1 MTPFTYDGF
10 GNPVDTKIAG
20 KTVSTNSYAPNNGTH
35 TGTTYA
41 DGSRTSQDRDAYG
54 RVIRSYITDAGGTRH
69 QIDATVYDN
78 DGNVKK
84 YTDTANSLTT
94 EYDYDDA
101 GRVARSTVKKENSS
115 AYNGSRVQ
123 YSYSKGG
130 KIENLSYD
138 TGDGKINSYVY
149 TYAKDGLPE
158 KSVFPDASYQT
169 LSYDSLRR
177 NNEKVY
183 YPVKNAVT
191 AKRLYTAATFMDGQ
205 SSASSHKG
213 TTALIKTYTN
223 KLGTTNKTSEFT
235 YAYDEWG
242 NITGITDL
250 NGKKNTYAYN
260 EYGELTKAAETYTKG
275 TYTYDYTYDSGENIR
290 TEKVT
295 GPSGTA
301 THTYAYD
308 SVWKDK
314 LISYDG
320 KGITYD
326 AMGNPTN
333 YMGASMTWDVK
344 GNLTCVSGRNGK
356 SAAYT
361 YLSDGQRYTKTTGGK
376 KTTYLYNN
384 GLLLSETTGNEVIN
398 YYYDSDG
405 TILGIGYKKGTGA
418 EKHYF
423 FEKNAFG
430 DVIAVYRNSDSVLI
444 GTYEYDLWGNPV
456 SVKEAAAGRDT
467 DGILGKNPFRY
478 RCYYYDTET
487 GFYYLNARYYDPQT
501 RRFISADDHVLQTGE
516 NAKGYNLYSYCQ
528 NMPVGMADYNGHSM
542 TLTLTLALPAI
553 GAALS
558 TVAAPVAA
566 GAAIGIT
573 AAVTF
578 HNVVKFKELV
588 DAGINALEEEGKK
601 RRNSIYTV
609 YALSDSE
616 GVRYVGRTKNYET
629 RMRAHRKSF
638 DKKDLKDNKLGENL
652 TYEEAR
658 GLEQTAML
666 YYHTLKTAKGLNKIN
681 GISPKNKLA
690 NIYMEE
696 AKGVAGYITNQ
707 ISNEIL
713 DWMDK

>member
-1 MTPFTYDGF
+1 MQLDDGSTANSYNRYGQMTRLTEGNRTVDYGYDSDGNLTSVTRNGFRYDYTYDGF

-205 SSASSHKG
+205 SSASTHKG

-250 NGKKNTYAYN
+250 SGKKNTYTYN
-260 EYGELTKAAETYTKG
+260 EYGELTKATETYTKG
-275 TYTYDYTYDSGENIR
+275 TYTYDYTYDSGENIK
-290 TEKVT
+290 TEKVA
-295 GPSGTA
+295 GPSGTT

-376 KTTYLYNN
+376 TTAYLYNN

-405 TILGIGYKKGTGA
+405 TVLGIGYKKGTND

-444 GTYEYDLWGNPV
+444 GTYEYDLWGNPA
-456 SVKEAAAGRDT
+456 SVKEAAGGRDT
-467 DGILGKNPFRY
+467 DGILQKNPFRY
-478 RCYYYDTET
+478 RCYYYDTEI
-487 GFYYLNARYYDPQT
+487 GFYYLNSRYYDPQI
-501 RRFISADDHVLQTGE
+501 RKFISADSITTSTGE
-516 NAKGYNLYSYCQ
+516 DVFGYNLYSYCW
-528 NMPVGMADYNGHSM
+528 NSPLGKADHDGHDPRA
-542 TLTLTLALPAI
+542 LTLT
-553 GAALS
+553 
-558 TVAAPVAA
+558 
-566 GAAIGIT
+566 
-573 AAVTF
+573 
-578 HNVVKFKELV
+578 
-588 DAGINALEEEGKK
+588 
-601 RRNSIYTV
+601 
-609 YALSDSE
+609 
-616 GVRYVGRTKNYET
+616 
-629 RMRAHRKSF
+629 
-638 DKKDLKDNKLGENL
+638 
-652 TYEEAR
+652 
-658 GLEQTAML
+658 
-666 YYHTLKTAKGLNKIN
+666 
-681 GISPKNKLA
+681 
-690 NIYMEE
+690 
-696 AKGVAGYITNQ
+696 
-707 ISNEIL
+707 
-713 DWMDK
+713 

>member
-1 MTPFTYDGF
+1 
-10 GNPVDTKIAG
+10 
-20 KTVSTNSYAPNNGTH
+20 
-35 TGTTYA
+35 
-41 DGSRTSQDRDAYG
+41 
-54 RVIRSYITDAGGTRH
+54 
-69 QIDATVYDN
+69 
-78 DGNVKK
+78 
-84 YTDTANSLTT
+84 
-94 EYDYDDA
+94 
-101 GRVARSTVKKENSS
+101 
-115 AYNGSRVQ
+115 
-123 YSYSKGG
+123 
-130 KIENLSYD
+130 
-138 TGDGKINSYVY
+138 
-149 TYAKDGLPE
+149 
-158 KSVFPDASYQT
+158 
-169 LSYDSLRR
+169 
-177 NNEKVY
+177 
-183 YPVKNAVT
+183 
-191 AKRLYTAATFMDGQ
+191 MDGQ

-344 GNLTCVSGRNGK
+344 GNLTSVSGRNGK

-361 YLSDGQRYTKTTGGK
+361 YLSDGQRYTKTTSGK
-376 KTTYLYNN
+376 TTTYLYNN

-405 TILGIGYKKGTGA
+405 TVLGIGYKKGTND

-430 DVIAVYRNSDSVLI
+430 DVIAVYRNSDSILI
-444 GTYEYDLWGNPV
+444 GTYEYDLWGNPI
-456 SVKEAAAGRDT
+456 SVKEAATGRDT

-487 GFYYLNARYYDPQT
+487 GFYYLNSRYYDPQT
-501 RRFISADDHVLQTGE
+501 KRFISADSITTNTGTDVL
-516 NAKGYNLYSYCQ
+516 GYNLYSYCK
-528 NMPVGMADYNGHSM
+528 NSPVGKADYDGHAPQTMMLELS
-542 TLTLTLALPAI
+542 LLSEL
-553 GAALS
+553 GAAWV
-558 TVAAPVAA
+558 TFQAAAA
-566 GAAIGIT
+566 GLSVGAAAATGAAFVVCT
-573 AAVTF
+573 AATI
-578 HNVVKFKELV
+578 HNIYVGVKIVNAVV
-588 DAGINALEEEGKK
+588 DAAKDKTSEDAGKEGTSKKDKKVGKTKTNNVPYDNNKADEQAKKHGYKNAHDLKK
-601 RRNSIYTV
+601 
-609 YALSDSE
+609 D
-616 GVRYVGRTKNYET
+616 YVGDSGSSYDIKHDKSTGDIYLESKNGKVVIPT
-629 RMRAHRKSF
+629 G
-638 DKKDLKDNKLGENL
+638 LK
-652 TYEEAR
+652 
-658 GLEQTAML
+658 
-666 YYHTLKTAKGLNKIN
+666 
-681 GISPKNKLA
+681 
-690 NIYMEE
+690 NIP
-696 AKGVAGYITNQ
+696 
-707 ISNEIL
+707 
-713 DWMDK
+713 